1 MLNYSFGL
9 HLDGHFSP
17 ASIREAGSI
26 ICGPMSLLGHL
37 ETALGI
43 PPPKGRYLQ
52 RLMDYLRAMEQV
64 RGEHDFYAK
73 SIEIAPLATARL
85 VLKMR
90 DELREAGWDGLNDR
104 SKPERIAS
112 LARVEIPFSRM
123 QGISSCVSRR
133 IETIIKEL
141 RSCPKRIAKIT
152 VTDPPDLLPRCWV
165 DLLTELNSDFTNP
178 LPRETISSK
187 RTSLAYLQASL
198 LNEASAP
205 PSYDQTVKLITC
217 ATREKAAHTLAS
229 ELSSFPMEGV
239 TLIANTK
246 NQALLNHFLRRNDI
260 PRPSAADNSSDCILQ
275 LVLLYLRMRSPK
287 LDAKAYSEFCL
298 HPTSPVPAILGN
310 ALADTIQKKPGYG
323 EHWQQALTGVLEKC
337 QPDHQNWIKDSYEL
351 WLDRSQLLPELP
363 TGREITIALEPLVDW
378 VSKEAQ
384 LASTAQRE
392 IWQSAAHSIQELVTT
407 LDCENLPP
415 LEDLDDLLSCWLM
428 SASNGITFNGEV
440 GSVNHVTSAS
450 QLLEASDHIIW
461 WCPPPSPP
469 QSSRWL
475 PEELEWFDQSEIK
488 ILDVNKTSLLQD
500 EIATRAILM
509 ARKSLTI
516 YHVAQTDGK
525 LNPQASIHTRI
536 KSYFE
541 GSGIAETGIQVESKD
556 IPVRPLQKKRRW
568 WNFRDGNLFP
578 SRKIESFSSLNKV
591 VYAPYIWA
599 LDYHAN
605 IRPGPIFRNRVK
617 ESPSNKGSLLH
628 HLAER
633 IFDHGSGIDW
643 RTVNEKILHQ
653 KIDELFAELCRT
665 EASYYLMPGLEVAKG
680 QLVYNAKRAFWK
692 LITILQNSGIEE
704 ISMEEEMD
712 PITFCGTNKI
722 GGIIDLIARQ
732 NAENTA
738 VVDLKLG
745 GKTTRHDEVA
755 NNTHLQLAIYG
766 KLMLENE
773 KTDPATAYFILSN
786 GGTLLS
792 RNKDF
797 FSGVNP
803 VVTKNNSNGPDWQR
817 CWSEFEEIYQWR
829 RRQIDQGKLEVTSER
844 PDSEEPPDEP
854 CPVGHWEPSE
864 HASPY
869 NIYDALIGW
878 NPED

>member
-1 MLNYSFGL
+1 MTPPKLFLTIRSDLLMLNYSFGL

-64 RGEHDFYAK
+64 RGEHDFYSK

-90 DELREAGWDGLNDR
+90 DELREAGWDGLNDK

-141 RSCPKRIAKIT
+141 RSCPTRIAKIT

-187 RTSLAYLQASL
+187 RTSLEYLQASL
-198 LNEASAP
+198 LNETSAP
-205 PSYDQTVKLITC
+205 PPYDQTVKLITC

-229 ELSSFPMEGV
+229 ELSFLPREGV

-246 NQALLNHFLRRNDI
+246 NQALLNHFLRRKDI
-260 PRPSAADNSSDCILQ
+260 PRPSAVDDSSDCILQ

-298 HPTSPVPAILGN
+298 HPTSPVPVILGN

-407 LDCENLPP
+407 LDCKNLPP

-450 QLLEASDHIIW
+450 QLLEASDHII
-461 WCPPPSPP
+461 CGPMSLLGHLETALGIPPPKGRYLQRLMDYLRAMEQVRGEHDFYSKSIEIAPLATARLVLKMRDELREAGWDGLNDKSKPERIASLARVEIPFSRMQGISSCVSRRIETIIKELRSCPTRIAKITVTDPP
-469 QSSRWL
+469 DLL
-475 PEELEWFDQSEIK
+475 PRCWGPTQQRAEQRLLNLSGFRELIEKYQETMSTTACPVTLTGLFSWFEDIADDPKNRPQDKCPVDPDINAVYVGTYHGSKGLEWPVVFTTELDTETRTRLFALQAHNDQSQFTLSNPLANRNLRQWITPLPNKKNNLVRQALEQSK
-488 ILDVNKTSLLQD
+488 IGQAAM
-500 EIATRAILM
+500 E
-509 ARKSLTI
+509 KSGRML
-516 YHVAQTDGK
+516 AK
-525 LNPQASIHTRI
+525 EE
-536 KSYFE
+536 F
-541 GSGIAETGIQVESKD
+541 ETG
-556 IPVRPLQKKRRW
+556 R
-568 WNFRDGNLFP
+568 
-578 SRKIESFSSLNKV
+578 
-591 VYAPYIWA
+591 
-599 LDYHAN
+599 
-605 IRPGPIFRNRVK
+605 
-617 ESPSNKGSLLH
+617 
-628 HLAER
+628 HLR
-633 IFDHGSGIDW
+633 
-643 RTVNEKILHQ
+643 L
-653 KIDELFAELCRT
+653 
-665 EASYYLMPGLEVAKG
+665 
-680 QLVYNAKRAFWK
+680 
-692 LITILQNSGIEE
+692 
-704 ISMEEEMD
+704 
-712 PITFCGTNKI
+712 
-722 GGIIDLIARQ
+722 
-732 NAENTA
+732 
-738 VVDLKLG
+738 
-745 GKTTRHDEVA
+745 
-755 NNTHLQLAIYG
+755 
-766 KLMLENE
+766 
-773 KTDPATAYFILSN
+773 
-786 GGTLLS
+786 
-792 RNKDF
+792 
-797 FSGVNP
+797 
-803 VVTKNNSNGPDWQR
+803 
-817 CWSEFEEIYQWR
+817 
-829 RRQIDQGKLEVTSER
+829 
-844 PDSEEPPDEP
+844 
-854 CPVGHWEPSE
+854 
-864 HASPY
+864 
-869 NIYDALIGW
+869 
-878 NPED
+878 